1 MSSFKSSKTEPSGQ
15 PVANTH
21 DTARAIGISATM
33 SERLRAQLGGFGVIE
48 WVDSTPSTNQD
59 LILRVREAS
68 FDQAPLP
75 WLRGARLQTAGKGRA
90 GRPWQNA
97 SDATLMFSCAFAPE
111 IPLARL
117 PGLSPALGVAACEAL
132 RGLVTEQVTAYA
144 ARGLGLKW
152 PNDLQWTW
160 QQDDNR
166 LRRGTSGSVTESDF
180 TTGKL
185 AGILVETAPCTAFK
199 HPVIVAGI
207 GLNLRGGQALT
218 AELGRPIADW
228 TMVTGSYSQVAKAGI
243 SAQTPEQTSTQI
255 STQTSTPISTQSAVA
270 IVTAIARSWQ
280 QAIATYAAEG
290 FAAFMQRY
298 DQVDDL
304 RQVQVNLID
313 QNKVL
318 SSGIASG
325 VDQTG
330 RLLIQTAD
338 GEIPVMTGDVSVR
351 RV

>member
-1 MSSFKSSKTEPSGQ
+1 MPSFKPSILESAGQ
-15 PVANTH
+15 PVATAH
-21 DTARAIGISATM
+21 DTAHSTRISAMM

-59 LILRVREAS
+59 LILRVREAG
-68 FDQAPLP
+68 FDQTSLP

-97 SDATLMFSCAFAPE
+97 ADATLMFSCAFAPE

-160 QQDDNR
+160 QQNTDSQPN
-166 LRRGTSGSVTESDF
+166 F
-180 TTGKL
+180 ITGKL

-207 GLNLRGGQALT
+207 GINLRGGRELT

-228 TMVTGSYSQVAKAGI
+228 SMVTDSDHQIAGAGI
-243 SAQTPEQTSTQI
+243 PAQTSAPI
-255 STQTSTPISTQSAVA
+255 STQTATD
-270 IVTAIARSWQ
+270 IVSAIARSWQ
-280 QAIATYAAEG
+280 QAIATYASEG

-304 RQVQVNLID
+304 RHVQVNLID

-338 GEIPVMTGDVSVR
+338 GEIPVTTGDVSVR
-351 RV
+351 KVSTST

>member
-1 MSSFKSSKTEPSGQ
+1 M
-15 PVANTH
+15 
-21 DTARAIGISATM
+21 M
-33 SERLRAQLGGFGVIE
+33 SERLRTQLDGFGVIE

-59 LILRVREAS
+59 LILRVRQAG
-68 FDQAPLP
+68 FDQASLP

-111 IPLARL
+111 IPLAKL

-132 RGLVTEQVTAYA
+132 RGLVTEQMTAYA

-160 QQDDNR
+160 QQHA
-166 LRRGTSGSVTESDF
+166 GTEPEF

-199 HPVIVAGI
+199 HPVIVVGI
-207 GLNLRGGQALT
+207 GINLRGGRELT

-228 TMVTGSYSQVAKAGI
+228 TMVTGSDCQVAIAGI
-243 SAQTPEQTSTQI
+243 SAQTPEQTPTQ
-255 STQTSTPISTQSAVA
+255 ISTQSAVA

-298 DQVDDL
+298 EQVDDL
-304 RQVQVNLID
+304 RHVQVNLID

-330 RLLIQTAD
+330 RLLIQTVD
-338 GEIPVMTGDVSVR
+338 GEIPVTTGDVSVR
-351 RV
+351 RVLSSA